1 MKNILLIVFILVFL
15 LLFPISRFLIL
26 DTTNKN
32 DKLKGELKKINRN
45 NTLLRLKIEN
55 LQSITRLE
63 KYAQETLNL
72 RYPSGKDYEWFYEK

>member
-1 MKNILLIVFILVFL
+1 MKNILLIVFILVFF

-32 DKLKGELKKINRN
+32 DKLKQELKNINRK

-72 RYPSGKDYEWFYEK
+72 RYPSGKDYEWLYEK